1 MSFNQ
6 LNEKQIEAIK
16 HKDGPMMVLAG
27 PGSGKTM
34 VITHRVKYL
43 INNYNINPKE
53 ILVITFTKATAEEM
67 KIRFEDLTKGESFSK
82 QVSFGTFHSFF
93 FRILRMHYKYS
104 IGNVLKEEHK
114 YNLLKQIANHL
125 EIQYEDEQEFI
136 NELQNEI
143 SLMKNELIGME
154 YYNSM
159 VCSTEKYKEVV
170 NLYENYKSKNKLIDF
185 DDMLCKCYEL
195 LVNDENILKYWQSKY
210 KYILIDE
217 FQDINR
223 VQYETTK
230 LIAGKYN
237 NLFVVGDDD
246 QSIYKFRGAR
256 PEFLLDFPKDYE
268 NTSTVILDINYRSTK
283 NIVDASKRVISN
295 NENRYEKEIVTLKED
310 GKKPIKIECKD
321 SEEEA
326 KVIAERFIKLNKSG
340 TPFKEMAVIYRT
352 NIQSRAIVDIF
363 MDMNIPFTV
372 RDQVQSVYNHWVAKD
387 IIAYLKLVLDKSEN
401 ESFERI
407 INKPKRYINKYIV
420 TEAKKRGKLL
430 IDEIYHIEDLKR
442 WQIDRLEE
450 LRFQLQHIK
459 GKPTY
464 KAIKYIR
471 KTIGYD
477 NYLIEYA
484 EYRNIGI
491 KGLKEILDEIQES
504 CKNYEEVEQ
513 WLAHID
519 EVNQEVAE
527 QKKTKIYNNKD
538 EDKIVLTTL
547 HGAKG
552 LEFENVWI
560 TGVVEGVIPHEKS
573 VKPSDVEEERRLF
586 YVGMTRAK
594 KSLFLSTV
602 ETKYEEEVNKSR
614 FLEEMERNFT
624 IKDIEVG
631 KKIVHNVYGKGIV
644 QSLDNTYVTVQF
656 NKNVQKKLDI
666 RHCIN
671 KKIILDVGEV

>member
-67 KIRFEDLTKGESFSK
+67 KIRFENLTQGESFSK

-93 FRILRMHYKYS
+93 FRILRTHYKYNIS
-104 IGNVLKEEHK
+104 NVLKEEHK

-125 EIQYEDEQEFI
+125 EIEYEDEQEFI

-170 NLYENYKSKNKLIDF
+170 NLYENYKTKNNLIDF
-185 DDMLCKCYEL
+185 DDMLCKCYEH
-195 LVNDENILKYWQSKY
+195 LVNDENILKYWQSRY

-230 LIAGKYN
+230 LIANKYN

-246 QSIYKFRGAR
+246 QSIYRFRGAR

-283 NIVDASKRVISN
+283 NIVEASKRVINN

-326 KVIAERFIKLNKSG
+326 KKVADKFLKLNKSG

-363 MDMNIPFTV
+363 MDMNIPFIV
-372 RDQVQSVYNHWVAKD
+372 RDQVQSVYNHWIAKD
-387 IIAYLKLVLDKSEN
+387 IIAYLKLVLDKAEN

-407 INKPKRYINKYIV
+407 INKPKRYISKYII

-430 IDEIYHIEDLKR
+430 IDEIYNVEDLKR

-450 LRFQLQHIK
+450 LRFQLQQLK
-459 GKPTY
+459 GKSTY
-464 KAIKYIR
+464 KTIKHIR
-471 KTIGYD
+471 SKIGYD
-477 NYLIEYA
+477 NYITEYA

-504 CKNYEEVEQ
+504 CKSYEEVEQ

-519 EVNQEVAE
+519 EVNQEVAD
-527 QKKTKIYNNKD
+527 QKKTKVYNNKD
-538 EDKIVLTTL
+538 ENKIVLTTL

-594 KSLFLSTV
+594 KNLFLSTV

-614 FLEEMERNFT
+614 FLEEMERKFT
-624 IKDIEVG
+624 IKDIEIG

-644 QSLDNTYVTVQF
+644 KSLDNTYVTVQF
-656 NKNVQKKLDI
+656 NKNTQKKLDI